1 MDVTHTNERPALD
14 PRRVRWG
21 WVLSALG
28 LLLMLAGVLYLT
40 SSAIGGRVGSFADRR
55 TYNQVKTAA
64 QHAWPASML
73 IALSGLGLMIAGSR
87 LRTPRG

>member
-1 MDVTHTNERPALD
+1 MDLTHATGRPASD
-14 PRRVRWG
+14 PRRTRWG

-28 LLLMLAGVLYLT
+28 LCLVLAGVLHLT
-40 SSAIGGRVGSFADRR
+40 SSAIGGRVGSFAERR

-64 QHAWPASML
+64 QHAWPSAML